1 MSMISVIVATYN
13 WPQAL
18 RLSLESLKTQT
29 DRDFEVII
37 ADDGSRP
44 DTREL
49 IDGVRAD
56 FPVPIEHVWIEDDGC
71 RKTVV
76 GNLAIA
82 ATQGDYLIFIDGDCI
97 VQPDFIAQHRKLAEP
112 GHLVTGSRILS
123 NNNLAQELLSWP
135 HWSFERFKRHAFA
148 YRLRG
153 GLNKLLPLLVKFGD
167 HSQRLYSNFVWRRIK
182 GCNMA
187 CWRSDALAIGG
198 FDEALLG
205 WGHED
210 ADFVFR
216 LQANGVIR
224 KSGAW
229 ATEVIHIF
237 HKVRDQSNDKSSR
250 ERLNEKIRAHAA
262 LKTSQ

>member
-1 MSMISVIVATYN
+1 VSMISVIVATYN

-29 DRDFEVII
+29 DRNFEVII
-37 ADDGSRP
+37 ADDGSRS

-49 IDGVRAD
+49 IESMRAD
-56 FPVPIEHVWIEDDGC
+56 FPVPMEHVWIEDDGF

-82 ATQGDYLIFIDGDCI
+82 ASKGDYLIFIDGDCI
-97 VQPDFIAQHRKLAEP
+97 VQPDFITQHRRLAEP
-112 GHLVTGSRILS
+112 GHMVTGSRILS
-123 NNNLAQELLSWP
+123 DKVLAQEMLSWS
-135 HWSFERFKRHAFA
+135 HWSFERFKRHALR

-167 HSQRLYSNFVWRRIK
+167 HSRRLYSSFVWRRIK

-187 CWRSDALAIGG
+187 CWRSDARAIGG
-198 FDEALLG
+198 FDESLLG

-216 LQANGVIR
+216 LQAHGVIR

-237 HKVRDQSNDKSSR
+237 HQVRDQSNDKNNR

-262 LKTSQ
+262 LNASR